1 MASVIYKI
9 LFEIKLLHEFFL
21 TRTDGSVIFDKTAA
35 GKIQF
40 LEEECSENRL
50 PVNTVMSFEFPSG
63 LQRQMESFF
72 IRILPSYSG
81 CKVAVKVKEQ
91 RQPDGSIFYQPL
103 VPIPAN
109 LNIFI
114 LLIRKAD
121 FDVYTNGRVKRPL
134 LSSYFF
140 SNNEI
145 ITAKTFP
152 YLTNAIPAFDPG
164 YQYEQG
170 ELISDG
176 GIIREFHRVGIAGSW
191 GEVAGTGFANESDR
205 LLIGPRFS
213 YSFTDRT
220 GLTEADFILKDSNGT
235 EIHRQTIENTEG
247 LPRNISLSYIDNVPF
262 LSLSSAFT
270 VSDALYNL
278 EVRGNNGYTRNHTIL
293 FHEELSAANPWAV
306 VHVTPQSTNAAFD
319 FLDNNGLLLTRK
331 DPMGVET
338 APVKFEIPV
347 KSRLLYWRFVH
358 NRGKKLGISPSMA
371 NYLEQEGNALI
382 TRKPRRMARAFSK
395 IQSAVSPTK
404 VYVPNPVSYDLKVN
418 KDGLLCFDVIIAKSD
433 MFPLVP

>member
-1 MASVIYKI
+1 MTSVIYKV
-9 LFEIKLLHEFFL
+9 LFEIKLLHEFYL
-21 TRTDGSVIFDKTAA
+21 TRIDGSVIFDKTAA

-40 LEEECSENRL
+40 LEEEFSENRL
-50 PVNTVMSFEFPSG
+50 PVNTVVSFEFPSG
-63 LQRQMESFF
+63 LQRQMESLF

-81 CKVAVKVKEQ
+81 CKVVVKVKEQ
-91 RQPDGSIFYQPL
+91 KQPDGSIFYQPL
-103 VPIPAN
+103 VSIPAN

-140 SNNEI
+140 TNNEI

-152 YLTNAIPAFDPG
+152 YLTNTIPVFDSG

-170 ELISDG
+170 ELMSDG
-176 GIIREFHRVGIAGSW
+176 GTIREFHREGNAGSW
-191 GEVAGTGFANESDR
+191 GDVAGTGFANESDR
-205 LLIGPRFS
+205 LLIGSRFS
-213 YSFTDRT
+213 YFFTDRT
-220 GLTEADFILKDSNGT
+220 GLTEADFILKDYNGI
-235 EIHRQTIENTEG
+235 EIHRQTIEISEG
-247 LPRNISLSYIDNVPF
+247 IPQKVSLSYSDKVPF
-262 LSLSSAFT
+262 LSLSAAFA

-278 EVRGNNGYTRNHTIL
+278 EVRGNNGYIRNHTIL
-293 FHEELSAANPWAV
+293 LHEELYAANPWAV
-306 VHVTPQSTNAAFD
+306 VHVTPQSTNASFD

-338 APVKFEIPV
+338 APVVYEIPV

-358 NRGKKLGISPSMA
+358 NRGKKLGVSPAMS
-371 NYLEQEGNALI
+371 NFLEREGNALI
-382 TRKPRRMARAFSK
+382 TRKPRRMARVYSK
-395 IQSAVSPTK
+395 IQSAVSSAK
-404 VYVPNPVSYDLKVN
+404 VHVPNPVSYDLKVN

-433 MFPLVP
+433 MFPLDT